1 MISIRSVLSGMIA
14 LALLAPA
21 AGAQSVDASV
31 PAAPAVAG
39 VPSPATAAIVGATE
53 HTAQPESQDAQPAHG
68 PTLDGATAGIRPAP
82 ASATLVPGSAEQQGS
97 FGRAETLM
105 IVGGAAFVA
114 GLIIGDDAG
123 TIVMVSGAAIGLY
136 GLYLYLQTH

>member
-1 MISIRSVLSGMIA
+1 MKTARSLFAGLLA
-14 LALLAPA
+14 LALLAPPA
-21 AGAQSVDASV
+21 RAQSADSTLTTVTPTSPAS
-31 PAAPAVAG
+31 AKAV
-39 VPSPATAAIVGATE
+39 VQEERPDSPATRVV
-53 HTAQPESQDAQPAHG
+53 QG
-68 PTLDGATAGIRPAP
+68 PTLDAATAGIRPSQPAATGLP
-82 ASATLVPGSAEQQGS
+82 ASAQQQGAG

>member
-1 MISIRSVLSGMIA
+1 MISTRSVLSGMLA

-21 AGAQSVDASV
+21 AHAQSAEASSSSAAPV
-31 PAAPAVAG
+31 QEHAEQSQEARPAAG
-39 VPSPATAAIVGATE
+39 G
-53 HTAQPESQDAQPAHG
+53 G
-68 PTLDGATAGIRPAP
+68 PTIDAATAGIRPATTP
-82 ASATLVPGSAEQQGS
+82 ATVLPGSAQQQGS

>member
-1 MISIRSVLSGMIA
+1 MKSSRSLLAGLIA
-14 LALLAPA
+14 LVLLAPA
-21 AGAQSVDASV
+21 ARAQSADSTAVTAV
-31 PAAPAVAG
+31 AAPSAVAASAEG
-39 VPSPATAAIVGATE
+39 MARPEQPGGPTREAAI
-53 HTAQPESQDAQPAHG
+53 
-68 PTLDGATAGIRPAP
+68 AGIRP
-82 ASATLVPGSAEQQGS
+82 SAATETVLPGTVRQQGGS

>member
-1 MISIRSVLSGMIA
+1 MISIRSVLSGMLA

-21 AGAQSVDASV
+21 AHAQSAEAPASS
-31 PAAPAVAG
+31 AAPAQ
-39 VPSPATAAIVGATE
+39 E
-53 HTAQPESQDAQPAHG
+53 HAEQSQDARPAAG
-68 PTLDGATAGIRPAP
+68 PTIDAATAGIRPAP
-82 ASATLVPGSAEQQGS
+82 ASATLVPGTAQQQGS

-123 TIVMVSGAAIGLY
+123 TVVMVSGAAIGLY

>member
-1 MISIRSVLSGMIA
+1 MKSARSVFAGLLA

-21 AGAQSVDASV
+21 ARAQSADSTQNAAASLSPAGTQAV
-31 PAAPAVAG
+31 KAVPQQAEQAESPAAR
-39 VPSPATAAIVGATE
+39 AA
-53 HTAQPESQDAQPAHG
+53 QG
-68 PTLDGATAGIRPAP
+68 PTLDAATVGIRPAQPGATVLP
-82 ASATLVPGSAEQQGS
+82 ASAQQQGG
-97 FGRAETLM
+97 FGRSETLM